1 MHFVGIDL
9 SINYPAFCVSEDFE
23 TFEFFGFVN
32 DPRISNSNLQYVLSE
47 TAKYDGVTVSHIA
60 YDRKGADAYHVEE
73 RNKLLNFDH
82 IVSQMLIEIRK
93 RVANDRVIL
102 AMEGISYGS
111 KGSALVD
118 ICMLT
123 GMFRRAVL
131 KEILNGEASRMFV
144 FSPSELKNAIGIKG
158 NGTKTEVLAQF
169 LDDPG
174 IAGILES
181 GMWKFMYDHIPH
193 SEDNNLLASE
203 YVYNT
208 NKDKVGS
215 PFNDMIDAY
224 LSVLK
229 IYKSSG
235 AGGSAE
241 PDEK

>member
-1 MHFVGIDL
+1 MQFVGIDL

-60 YDRKGADAYHVEE
+60 YERKSAGTYHVDE
-73 RNKLLNFDH
+73 RNKLMNFNH
-82 IVSQMLIEIRK
+82 IVAQMLIEIKK
-93 RVANDRVIL
+93 RVANDKVVL

-131 KEILNGEASRMFV
+131 IDLLSNDANRLFV

-169 LDDPG
+169 IDEPG
-174 IAGILES
+174 IPSVLES
-181 GMWKFMYDHIPH
+181 GMWRFMHDHIPH
-193 SEDNNLLASE
+193 SDENNLLASE

-235 AGGSAE
+235 AGGA
-241 PDEK
+241 DES